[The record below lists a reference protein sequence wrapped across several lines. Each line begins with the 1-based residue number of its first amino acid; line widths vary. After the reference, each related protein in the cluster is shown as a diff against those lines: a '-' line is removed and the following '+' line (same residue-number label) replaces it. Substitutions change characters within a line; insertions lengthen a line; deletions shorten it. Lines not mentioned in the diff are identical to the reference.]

1 MLQISSLS
9 DDLLRAKQIGTSQTE
24 RADNLE
30 EQSGCNLLREKVND
44 LLRTGAQKDEN
55 QLEEKETVS
64 TAAVQTDDALKA
76 C

>member
-30 EQSGCNLLREKVND
+30 EQCNLLREKVNG
-44 LLRTGAQKDEN
+44 LLRTGAQKEED
-55 QLEEKETVS
+55 QLKEKETVS
-64 TAAVQTDDALKA
+64 TAAVQKDDASKA